1 MKVAVLI
8 YGRLNLSSVSYA
20 NIIDSLSNYDSVD
33 FFCSSDNSDEIHL
46 HEFIT
51 NYKPLDYIN
60 DKINTD
66 EHNYMYSFSAAPETN
81 IDSMIRH
88 FINKNRVYNL
98 FEKYIEANNKHYDI
112 IMFLR
117 VDLKIYDKFE
127 FEYPKDNEIYIP
139 QQGDPRWRNGVNDQI
154 AYGNQNVMKIYS
166 NIIYNCKTLL
176 SNNLSYVHPE
186 TLATM
191 NIIHNGVKINRF
203 VLKYDI
209 IRN

>member
-1 MKVAVLI
+1 MKIAVLI
-8 YGRLNLSSVSYA
+8 YGRLNLSSTSYEY
-20 NIIDSLSNYDSVD
+20 IINSLSNYDSVD

-46 HEFIT
+46 REFIT
-51 NYKPLDYIN
+51 KYKPLDYIN

-66 EHNYMYSFSAAPETN
+66 EHKYMYSFPAASETN

-98 FEKYIEANNKHYDI
+98 YLKYIETHNKHYDI
-112 IMFLR
+112 IMYLR
-117 VDLKIYDKFE
+117 ADLKIYDKFD
-127 FEYPKDNEIYIP
+127 FQNPKENIIYIP
-139 QQGDPRWRNGVNDQI
+139 EGNDWRHGVNDHI

-166 NIIYNCKTLL
+166 NLIYNCRTLL

-186 TLATM
+186 TITTM
-191 NIIHNGVKINRF
+191 NFKYNGLTIVRF

-209 IRN
+209 LRK